1 MFQKDYILRMIEM
14 IGDLIAAL
22 LGLIKKGDLEQAEK
36 ILERGYY
43 ELLRREATFFQ
54 LIPKEQL
61 TDKLLSDHDFT
72 NGHLIVLSELF
83 YAEAILSQAQHRL
96 ENSLI
101 CYEKSLILIQYLEEE
116 DKTWSEKRE
125 ERKRELEK
133 KILELSHSNKSEGG
147 VND

>member
-1 MFQKDYILRMIEM
+1 M

-43 ELLRREATFFQ
+43 ELLRNDASFFQ

-61 TDKLLSDHDFT
+61 TDQLLSNHHYT
-72 NGHLIVLSELF
+72 SGHLGVLAELFFAEATLSE
-83 YAEAILSQAQHRL
+83 AQNRMN
-96 ENSLI
+96 NSLS
-101 CYEKSLILIQYLEEE
+101 CYEKSLVLLEFLEEE

-125 ERKRELEK
+125 ERKNLLKERITVLSQNAT
-133 KILELSHSNKSEGG
+133 KIDSPYS
-147 VND
+147 

>member
-1 MFQKDYILRMIEM
+1 M

-43 ELLRREATFFQ
+43 ELLRNDSSFFQ

-61 TDKLLSDHDFT
+61 TNQLLSNHHYT
-72 NGHLIVLSELF
+72 NGHLGVLAELFFAEATLSE
-83 YAEAILSQAQHRL
+83 AQNRL
-96 ENSLI
+96 DNSLS
-101 CYEKSLILIQYLEEE
+101 CYEKSLVLLEFLEEE

-125 ERKRELEK
+125 ERKNLLKERITVLSK
-133 KILELSHSNKSEGG
+133 NATKIDYLSHSAKDGRYS
-147 VND
+147 